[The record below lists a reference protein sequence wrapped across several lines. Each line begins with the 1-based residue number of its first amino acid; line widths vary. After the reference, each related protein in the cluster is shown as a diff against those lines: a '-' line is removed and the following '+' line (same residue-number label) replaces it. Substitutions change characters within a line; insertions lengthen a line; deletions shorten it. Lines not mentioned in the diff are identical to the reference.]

1 MRPSRPTA
9 ALDWVLDKSL
19 VLGWSKIGPSLR
31 RHWWPADPPA
41 GVLEGK
47 HVVVTG
53 ASSGLGLAA
62 AAALAGLGADVHLL
76 GRNAERL
83 EDAEGRIRRVHP
95 DARLHSAVCDVS
107 DVESV
112 EDFCSSLTARIASLH
127 ALVHNAGVLPPKRT
141 TTEQGHELTLATHV
155 LGPHLMTFR
164 LAELLRGGRVVIV
177 SSGGM
182 YGQALPVEDYEYAQG
197 EYSGV
202 KAYAR
207 TKRMQVV
214 LAEQWATE
222 LSPPRHRRRLH
233 APRLVWH
240 ARPERGAARLRH
252 GHGPDPAHD
261 REQRRHHRLA
271 ECHPAGVAERALLAG
286 PPTLVPPT
294 TARCNKES
302 EDDRRRFWE
311 FVRSATGVP
320 ER

>member
-1 MRPSRPTA
+1 MSPSRPAA
-9 ALDWVLDKSL
+9 ALDWFLDKSL

-31 RHWWPADPPA
+31 RHWWPADPPS

-53 ASSGLGLAA
+53 ASGGLGLAA

-83 EDAEGRIRRVHP
+83 GDAEGRIRRVHP

-107 DVESV
+107 DVASV
-112 EDFCSSLTARIASLH
+112 EEFCSSLTARITSLH

-141 TTEQGHELTLATHV
+141 TTGQGHELTLATHV

-164 LAELLRGGRVVIV
+164 LAGLLRGGRVVIV

-182 YGQALPVEDYEYAQG
+182 YGQALPVEDYELAHG

-202 KAYAR
+202 RAYAR

-222 LSPPRHRRRLH
+222 LSPQGIAVASMHPGWSGTPGLNEALPGFVTVMGPILRTTESSADTIVWLTATPQEWPSGLFWQDRRPRPTHY
-233 APRLVWH
+233 
-240 ARPERGAARLRH
+240 
-252 GHGPDPAHD
+252 GPLN
-261 REQRRHHRLA
+261 RE
-271 ECHPAGVAERALLAG
+271 G
-286 PPTLVPPT
+286 
-294 TARCNKES
+294 
-302 EDDRRRFWE
+302 EDDRKRFWE
-311 FVRSATGVP
+311 FVRTATGVP

>member
-31 RHWWPADPPA
+31 HHWWPADPPA

-62 AAALAGLGADVHLL
+62 AGAMAGLGADVHLL

-83 EDAEGRIRRVHP
+83 EEAETRIRRVHP

-112 EDFCSSLTARIASLH
+112 EGFCSGLKASITSLH
-127 ALVHNAGVLPPKRT
+127 ALVHNAGVLPPTRT

-182 YGQALPVEDYEYAQG
+182 YGQALPVEDYEYTQG

-202 KAYAR
+202 RAYAR

-214 LAEQWATE
+214 LAERWARE
-222 LSPPRHRRRLH
+222 LS
-233 APRLVWH
+233 
-240 ARPERGAARLRH
+240 RH
-252 GHGPDPAHD
+252 GIAVASMHPGWSGTPGLNEALPGFVTVMRPILRTTESSADTIVWLSATPQEWPSGLFWQDRRPRPTHYGPLH
-261 REQRRHHRLA
+261 
-271 ECHPAGVAERALLAG
+271 
-286 PPTLVPPT
+286 
-294 TARCNKES
+294 KES
-302 EDDRRRFWE
+302 EDDRTRFWE